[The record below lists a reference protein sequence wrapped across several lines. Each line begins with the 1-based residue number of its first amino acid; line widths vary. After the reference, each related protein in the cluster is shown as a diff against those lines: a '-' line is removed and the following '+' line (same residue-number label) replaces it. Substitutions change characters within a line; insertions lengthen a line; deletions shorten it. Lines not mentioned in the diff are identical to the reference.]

1 MTLAARRNDLAATSR
16 RNAEVLVAMGMSG
29 RLTRRWSE
37 ANETYLAGNQRASD
51 IAGGLGAVAKVLR
64 MMLQSAVLAVGAYL
78 VIHQEATAG
87 IIIAGSIL
95 SARALAPVDL
105 AIAHWKGFVAA
116 RQSWH
121 RLAKLLQQI
130 PAANEQTLL
139 QAPSK
144 RLSVEAVSIVPPGDQ
159 RVIVQ
164 DVNFAAEAGTGIG
177 VIGPSGSGKSSLV
190 RALVGVWMPARGK
203 VRLDGAALDQWSSD
217 VLGRHIGY
225 LPQDVELFAGTVAQN
240 ICRFDPE
247 AKSEAIIAAAKEAGV
262 HEMIIKMREGYD
274 TQIGEQGTALS
285 AGQAQRVALARALYG
300 NPFLI
305 VLDEPNSNLD
315 SEGDEALTPCGARR
329 ARARRHRG
337 RGGAPADRHRG
348 GRPVA
353 GVEGRPHAGVR
364 AEGNRARPGAAARS
378 APDADQDRVRS
389 GSCEKIM
396 TAELKGAH
404 RSIRGHLI
412 FGLTLILVLAVG
424 FGGWAS
430 TAQISG
436 ALIAPGSVVVDSN
449 VKKVQHPTGGVVGE
463 VRVRDGDIV
472 KAGDIVVRLDE
483 TVVKASLAIVVKTLN
498 GLWARAARLEAEQ
511 RGLDQIKFPPMLT
524 DRADDPD
531 VRDIL
536 ASETKLFEVRVFG
549 RAGQKSQLRE
559 RVLQLNEEISGLTA
573 QEQAKEKEVALVEK
587 ELIGVR
593 QLYEQRLI
601 QLSRLTVLERDLAR
615 LSGERAQY
623 IASRAQAKG
632 KITETELQIIQV
644 DKDVVSEVSKDLRE
658 TNDKIGE
665 FVERKVTA
673 EDQLRR
679 IDIRAPQDG
688 VVLQSTVHTVGGV
701 ITAGDAIMMV
711 VPRADDLSVEA
722 KVNPQDIDKLQIGQK
737 TLLRL
742 SAFNQRTTPELNGVV
757 TRVSADVTTDQRTGQ
772 SYYTIRVSL
781 PPAEV
786 ARLGD
791 NVKIIPGMPVEAFV
805 QTGDR
810 TMFSYLMKPFSDQ
823 LMRSFRER

>member
-1 MTLAARRNDLAATSR
+1 MTGELNGARRSI
-16 RNAEVLVAMGMSG
+16 
-29 RLTRRWSE
+29 
-37 ANETYLAGNQRASD
+37 RAHM
-51 IAGGLGAVAKVLR
+51 IAGF
-64 MMLQSAVLAVGAYL
+64 
-78 VIHQEATAG
+78 
-87 IIIAGSIL
+87 
-95 SARALAPVDL
+95 AL
-105 AIAHWKGFVAA
+105 
-116 RQSWH
+116 
-121 RLAKLLQQI
+121 
-130 PAANEQTLL
+130 TL
-139 QAPSK
+139 
-144 RLSVEAVSIVPPGDQ
+144 
-159 RVIVQ
+159 
-164 DVNFAAEAGTGIG
+164 
-177 VIGPSGSGKSSLV
+177 
-190 RALVGVWMPARGK
+190 ALVG
-203 VRLDGAALDQWSSD
+203 
-217 VLGRHIGY
+217 
-225 LPQDVELFAGTVAQN
+225 
-240 ICRFDPE
+240 
-247 AKSEAIIAAAKEAGV
+247 
-262 HEMIIKMREGYD
+262 
-274 TQIGEQGTALS
+274 
-285 AGQAQRVALARALYG
+285 
-300 NPFLI
+300 
-305 VLDEPNSNLD
+305 
-315 SEGDEALTPCGARR
+315 
-329 ARARRHRG
+329 
-337 RGGAPADRHRG
+337 
-348 GRPVA
+348 
-353 GVEGRPHAGVR
+353 
-364 AEGNRARPGAAARS
+364 
-378 APDADQDRVRS
+378 
-389 GSCEKIM
+389 
-396 TAELKGAH
+396 
-404 RSIRGHLI
+404 
-412 FGLTLILVLAVG
+412 G

-483 TVVKASLAIVVKTLN
+483 TVVKAGLAIVVKTLN
-498 GLWARAARLEAEQ
+498 GLLARAARLEAEQ
-511 RGLDQIKFPPMLT
+511 RGLDQIKFPAMLT

-531 VRDIL
+531 VRDII

-559 RVLQLNEEISGLTA
+559 RVSQLNEEIAGLTA
-573 QEQAKEKEVALVEK
+573 QEQAKEKEIVLVEK
-587 ELIGVR
+587 EAIGVR

-601 QLSRLTVLERDLAR
+601 QISRLTTLERDLAR

-623 IASRAQAKG
+623 IAGRAQAKG

-742 SAFNQRTTPELNGVV
+742 SAFNQRTTPELNGLV

-781 PPAEV
+781 PAKEV

-791 NVKIIPGMPVEAFV
+791 SNKIIPGMPVEAFV

-810 TMFSYLMKPFSDQ
+810 TMMSYLMKPLSDQ
-823 LMRSFRER
+823 LMRAFREK